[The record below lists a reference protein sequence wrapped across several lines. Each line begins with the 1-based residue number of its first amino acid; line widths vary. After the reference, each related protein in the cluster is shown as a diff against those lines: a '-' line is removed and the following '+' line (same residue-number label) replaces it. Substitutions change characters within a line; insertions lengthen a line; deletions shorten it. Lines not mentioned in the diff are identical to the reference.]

1 MTSNEKTKTLKTIE
15 AVRER
20 ERERELYFTKIK
32 YSLLR
37 YWHKFNKEINKK
49 IVAKPMENIGL

>member
-1 MTSNEKTKTLKTIE
+1 MKIVNFVSLDTL
-15 AVRER
+15 RER

-37 YWHKFNKEINKK
+37 SWHKFNKEINKK
-49 IVAKPMENIGL
+49 IVAKPMGNIGL

>member
-1 MTSNEKTKTLKTIE
+1 MKIVNFVSLDTL
-15 AVRER
+15 RER

>member
-1 MTSNEKTKTLKTIE
+1 MKIVNFVSLDTL
-15 AVRER
+15 RER
-20 ERERELYFTKIK
+20 ERERESELYFTKIK

>member
-1 MTSNEKTKTLKTIE
+1 MKTINFVSLDTLRE
-15 AVRER
+15 RER

>member
-1 MTSNEKTKTLKTIE
+1 MKTINFVSLDTLRE
-15 AVRER
+15 RER

-37 YWHKFNKEINKK
+37 SWHKFNKEINKK
-49 IVAKPMENIGL
+49 IVAKPMGNIGL